1 MSGVN
6 VMQKQVQ
13 ISLIAVV
20 AVAALLIAA
29 TTFTPAAFA
38 HHYKHKHHHHSSVSI
53 HQSIYQ
59 SQSCSEA
66 NCQQNAA
73 NVAQVGHDNTATVTQ
88 ANFH

>member
-1 MSGVN
+1 
-6 VMQKQVQ
+6 MQKNLQMSV
-13 ISLIAVV
+13 IAVA

-29 TTFTPAAFA
+29 TTFAPAAYA
-38 HHYKHKHHHHSSVSI
+38 GNHHHKYHHHHHGVSIKI
-53 HQSIYQ
+53 HQSIDQ
-59 SQSCSEA
+59 DQSCSHA

>member
-1 MSGVN
+1 
-6 VMQKQVQ
+6 MQKNLQMSV
-13 ISLIAVV
+13 IAVT

-29 TTFTPAAFA
+29 STFAPAALA
-38 HHYKHKHHHHSSVSI
+38 YNHHHHHHHHGVSIKI
-53 HQSIYQ
+53 HQSIDQ
-59 SQSCSEA
+59 DQSCAFA

>member
-1 MSGVN
+1 
-6 VMQKQVQ
+6 MQKNVQ
-13 ISLIAVV
+13 LSVMAVV

-29 TTFTPAAFA
+29 TTFAPAAFA
-38 HHYKHKHHHHSSVSI
+38 YKHHHHHHHHGVSI
-53 HQSIYQ
+53 KIHQDIDQ
-59 SQSCSEA
+59 SQSCEKA